1 MADGVLYFTVQGDT
15 ITELARE
22 KYKET
27 NDISIGVEF
36 LKGCLIGFP
45 NDLATA
51 IVLGNKKLVGV
62 NEVFVEDDCAE
73 VEPYGII
80 KPSAPEDVVCGWI
93 SPDGQIFGHRSY
105 NEQNDHH
112 VLAIEIC
119 KRLAVESFNEEWDL
133 EKLGY
138 LKFQPTRCMAGDHPA
153 KMSQKLAL
161 ADICKA
167 HGLRMQIGWNNPY
180 VFSGADIEA
189 MDLIMFNKHLG
200 R

>member
-1 MADGVLYFTVQGDT
+1 MAGIRFSIEGEFVTNFV
-15 ITELARE
+15 RE

-27 NDISIGVEF
+27 NDVSVGVN
-36 LKGCLIGFP
+36 LLTQMLVGFP
-45 NDLATA
+45 VDLATA
-51 IVLGNKKLVGV
+51 VVMGNKKLVGV
-62 NEVFVEDDCAE
+62 DEVWVEDDNAT

-80 KPSAPEDVVCGWI
+80 QPSRPEDVVCGWI

-167 HGLRMQIGWNNPY
+167 HGLRM
-180 VFSGADIEA
+180 
-189 MDLIMFNKHLG
+189 
-200 R
+200 